1 MDFVKFAVVMSN
13 WIENSLTW
21 CQRYFSV
28 TFVIVV
34 AFVLL
39 VLFFNDNSII
49 KAMEYEEQ
57 ISELKREIRS
67 NRDTME
73 HYRKLNHSLDTD
85 PETMERIVREQY
97 HMQRENEDVYIIE

>member
-1 MDFVKFAVVMSN
+1 MSN
-13 WIENSLTW
+13 WIQNSWAW
-21 CQRYFSV
+21 CQRYISV
-28 TFVIVV
+28 TFLIVV

-39 VLFFNDNSII
+39 VLFFNDNSIL
-49 KAMEYEEQ
+49 KSMEYNRK
-57 ISELKREIRS
+57 ITELKHEIKS

-73 HYRKLNHSLDTD
+73 YYLRLNHNLDTD